1 MNKALKMGLGVMIG
15 FVLLVTC
22 SELFTDKNN
31 DISNVNNNGSY
42 AFIKGPSM
50 FITGYNSSVISGTII
65 NNTNIDKEYVEIT
78 FILYDKD
85 GNIIGT
91 ALDTTNNLKSNDIWN
106 FEANIIEDN
115 VSSFELKEVSGF
127 N

>member
-1 MNKALKMGLGVMIG
+1 MNKAIKMGLGVMIG

-31 DISNVNNNGSY
+31 DISNVNNNGNY
-42 AFIKGPSM
+42 EFIKGPSM

>member
-1 MNKALKMGLGVMIG
+1 MNKALKMGLAVMIG

-42 AFIKGPSM
+42 TFIKGPSM

-91 ALDTTNNLKSNDIWN
+91 ALDNTNNLKSNDIWN
-106 FEANIIEDN
+106 FEANIIEDE

>member
-15 FVLLVTC
+15 FVMLVTY

-31 DISNVNNNGSY
+31 DICNVNSNANY
-42 AFIKGPSM
+42 EFIKGPSM

-65 NNTNIDKEYVEIT
+65 NNTNTDKEYVEIT

-91 ALDTTNNLKSNDIWN
+91 ALDNTNNLKSNDIWN

>member
-1 MNKALKMGLGVMIG
+1 MNKALKMGLAVMIG

-42 AFIKGPSM
+42 EFIKGPSM